1 VQTLALTEGVVIYP
15 RVEPNDPGSRALAA
29 GLLEAAPDAIFVV
42 RGDGTIALTNP
53 MAERLFGYE
62 RSELLG
68 QPIEMLLPEAQ
79 RSAHKESRTRYQSQ
93 PSVRAMGEPR
103 VLHGRNKRGEL
114 IPVEISLSPMDS
126 TSGRV
131 TIAIVR
137 DVSRRL
143 ALEAQLRY
151 ASTHDALTGL
161 FNRTH
166 LDAERA
172 HLEAEATPIGVI
184 IVDVDEL
191 KPVNDQLGHEAGD
204 DVLRQTASVLRSASD
219 AADLVVRLGGD
230 EFAIIR
236 PRCTQ
241 AALEGLIA
249 RLQAELA
256 QHNES
261 NPDRPLRL
269 SFGAARTKSGGSL
282 ALAMRLSDQRM
293 YAQKREH
300 ASQRPPAVP
309 PPD

>member
-1 VQTLALTEGVVIYP
+1 M
-15 RVEPNDPGSRALAA
+15 EPNDPGSRALAA

-42 RGDGTIALTNP
+42 REDGTIALTNP

-68 QPIEMLLPEAQ
+68 QSIEMLLPEAQ
-79 RSAHKESRTRYQSQ
+79 RAGHKVSRTRYQGQ
-93 PSVRAMGEPR
+93 PNVRAMGEPR

-126 TSGRV
+126 AAGRV

-143 ALEAQLRY
+143 ELEAQLRH

-166 LDAERA
+166 LDAERPR
-172 HLEAEATPIGVI
+172 LEAEATPLGVI

-191 KPVNDQLGHEAGD
+191 KPVNDKLGHEAGD
-204 DVLRQTASVLRSASD
+204 EVLRQTASVLRAASS

-230 EFAIIR
+230 EFAIVR

-241 AALEGLIA
+241 ASLQSLVAS
-249 RLQAELA
+249 LQAELA
-256 QHNES
+256 QHNELH
-261 NPDRPLRL
+261 PDRPLKL
-269 SFGAARTKSGGSL
+269 SFGAARTRSGGSL
-282 ALAMRLSDQRM
+282 ALAMRLSDRRM

-300 ASQRPPAVP
+300 ASHRPPAGP
-309 PPD
+309 HPD

>member
-1 VQTLALTEGVVIYP
+1 VVIYP

-42 RGDGTIALTNP
+42 RGDGKIALTNP
-53 MAERLFGYE
+53 VAERLFGYE
-62 RSELLG
+62 RSELIG
-68 QPIEMLLPEAQ
+68 QPIEMLMPEAQ
-79 RSAHKESRTRYQSQ
+79 RSAHKVSREDYQSR

-103 VLHGRNKRGEL
+103 VLYGRSKRGEL

-143 ALEAQLRY
+143 ELEARLRY

-166 LDAERA
+166 LDAERPR
-172 HLEAEATPIGVI
+172 LEAEATPLGVI

-191 KPVNDQLGHEAGD
+191 KPVNDRLGHEAGD
-204 DVLRQTASVLRSASD
+204 EVLRDTASVLRAASD
-219 AADLVVRLGGD
+219 ATDLVVRLGGD
-230 EFAIIR
+230 EFAIVR
-236 PRCTQ
+236 PRCSE
-241 AALEGLIA
+241 AALQSLIV
-249 RLQAELA
+249 RLQLELA
-256 QHNES
+256 RHNEQHGH
-261 NPDRPLRL
+261 RPLRL
-269 SFGAARTKSGGSL
+269 SLGAARTKPGGSL
-282 ALAMRLSDQRM
+282 ALAMRLSDERM

-300 ASQRPPAVP
+300 ASQRPPAAP
-309 PPD
+309 PAD